1 MEVMG
6 ELAAGGSLP
15 WAVLTAAF
23 DVVPPSVRSLR
34 SIPSATADG
43 GGSGGL
49 FRCLEL
55 LRSAGSTAVA
65 DAALL
70 DFGEAVDF
78 AANVEEISRAAEFLQ
93 VVAAGAVD
101 RTRRQALMAGSGS
114 GTGSA
119 DVVGWTTG
127 WGGACQVLCVREV
140 QAHRFR

>member
-6 ELAAGGSLP
+6 ELAAGGTLP
-15 WAVLTAAF
+15 WAGSPAAS
-23 DVVPPSVRSLR
+23 DVVPPSMRSLR
-34 SIPSATADG
+34 SLPSATADG

-70 DFGEAVDF
+70 DFAEAIDF
-78 AANVEEISRAAEFLQ
+78 AADVEEITRAAEFLQ

-114 GTGSA
+114 GTGSGA
-119 DVVGWTTG
+119 AVGWTTG
-127 WGGACQVLCVREV
+127 WGRGCQIVCL
-140 QAHRFR
+140 AGM